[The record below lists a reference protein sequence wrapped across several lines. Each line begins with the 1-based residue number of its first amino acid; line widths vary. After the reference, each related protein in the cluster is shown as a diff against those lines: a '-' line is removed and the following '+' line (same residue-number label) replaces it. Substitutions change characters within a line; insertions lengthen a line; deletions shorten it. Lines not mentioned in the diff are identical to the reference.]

1 MIEHG
6 LVLGAYP
13 HCVGFF
19 GLITSRNM
27 VRALMC
33 LESIFN
39 AININFITFSHL
51 LFGDLKQQQTRGEI
65 FCLFVIAVAAAE
77 AAIGLALALVIRR
90 NRRSTRIDQFDLLKW

>member
-1 MIEHG
+1 MLEHG

-19 GLITSRNM
+19 GSITSRNT

-39 AININFITFSHL
+39 AININIIAFSHL
-51 LFGDLKQQQTRGEI
+51 LFDNSIQQTRGEI
-65 FCLFVIAVAAAE
+65 FCLFIIAVAAAE